1 MAANKHR
8 CRSCGCED
16 LKSVLDLGITPLADR
31 MPSAAH
37 ADREEP
43 RFPLEVV
50 FCPECSLVQIL
61 ETVDPAML
69 FDDDYP
75 YFSSFSKY
83 LLEHSRKNVLELI
96 ERRKLGPQSLVIEL
110 ASNDGYLLKNYV
122 EHGVPV
128 LGIDPVKSLCEAAEK
143 IGVRSRAEFFGLD
156 VAKGLV
162 AEGFRADVIHGNN
175 VLAHVADTNGFVAG
189 IAALLKQDGMAVIEF
204 PYVRDL
210 IDHCEFDT
218 IYHEHLCYFSVTAVD
233 KLLRRHGLFLNDVR
247 RLPIHGGSLRLF
259 IEKHDAPNEA
269 VRGLLAEE
277 RTLGLDKL
285 DYYREFSTR
294 VADLKTKLL
303 ALLRGLKAEGKTIA
317 AYGAAAKGSTLINY
331 VGIGRELLDF
341 VADKNVHKQGR
352 LMPGQK
358 IPIVAAEQIAARK
371 PDYVL
376 LLPWNLES
384 EILAQE
390 QAYRDGGGKFIIP
403 VPTPHVA

>member
-1 MAANKHR
+1 MAATTHH

-37 ADREEP
+37 ADRDEP

-122 EHGVPV
+122 EQGVPV

-277 RTLGLDKL
+277 RTLGLDTL

-294 VADLKTKLL
+294 VADLKTDLL

>member
-1 MAANKHR
+1 MAANKHS
-8 CRSCGCED
+8 CRSCGYED

-37 ADREEP
+37 ADRDEP

-122 EHGVPV
+122 EQGVPV

-143 IGVRSRAEFFGLD
+143 IGVRSRAEFFGLE

-277 RTLGLDKL
+277 RSLGLDKL

-294 VADLKTKLL
+294 VADLKTNLL

-358 IPIVAAEQIAARK
+358 IPIVAAEEIAARK